1 MYIIKGILL
10 FCVFCTSTVIGIIIS
25 KKYENRVQILK
36 NIKNAL
42 NIFEVKLNFTCE
54 TIPEIFDEISEKID
68 GVAGKVF
75 KIAKE
80 QMEQKSARR
89 SLGICN
95 KQ

>member
-10 FCVFCTSTVIGIIIS
+10 FCVFGTSSVIGIMIS

-36 NIKNAL
+36 NLKSAL

-54 TIPEIFDEISEKID
+54 TIPEIFNEISEKIE

-80 QMEQKSARR
+80 HMKHKSARR
-89 SLGICN
+89 SMGICN
-95 KQ
+95 M